1 MGSFECFVDLEGV
14 PNFLQKYKMLKIV
27 PSIYLV
33 LFGLIVVAQ
42 RSLVCAD
49 VRDCSESSS
58 PKSHFCCSTENKCGE
73 FEGDC
78 DNDDH
83 CKAGLKCG
91 DNNCP
96 RAFEDR
102 SFDCC
107 YDPDVYSRSEELPND
122 YLGNN
127 YDCEEERIGDGTCD
141 EENYHPSM
149 WCGPYDGG
157 DCDPKIDLM
166 GDGKCDEQNNFLKF
180 QNYPYGSFANQ
191 VAEH

>member
-1 MGSFECFVDLEGV
+1 MTLILNIF
-14 PNFLQKYKMLKIV
+14 FL
-27 PSIYLV
+27 
-33 LFGLIVVAQ
+33 
-42 RSLVCAD
+42 
-49 VRDCSESSS
+49 DCSESSS

-107 YDPDVYSRSEELPND
+107 YDPDVYSRNEELPND

-127 YDCEEERIGDGTCD
+127 YDCVEEWIGDGKCD
-141 EENYHPSM
+141 ERNYHPSM

-157 DCDPKIDLM
+157 DCAPKIDLM
-166 GDGKCDEQNNFLKF
+166 GDGKCDEQNNFRKF
-180 QNYPYGSFANQ
+180 QNFPFGSLEKEE
-191 VAEH
+191 AEGEFKTDKNGIPLDLNVTYDGGDCTCSSSEFTKA